1 MLKFGITI
9 AALALSLRP
18 VLAGI
23 YCTGPVASTK
33 AVGGQTLN
41 VSWADDGTAPFLKDI
56 GATAIDIYTGS
67 VNQQVWLQQ
76 LAASVDVSRTA
87 SITTTIDPKIGPD
100 GAVYFVRFTSL
111 NLADTSNPKYKYEAF
126 SAQFEITNMQGTF
139 NSTVLAEIS
148 AGAASGLPSAT
159 ASLSKSSSSSSKS
172 SAPSSSKSSTTT
184 SGSIT
189 NALPLS
195 PLVLL
200 LLPLLAILF

>member
-100 GAVYFVRFTSL
+100 G
-111 NLADTSNPKYKYEAF
+111 D
-126 SAQFEITNMQGTF
+126 
-139 NSTVLAEIS
+139 
-148 AGAASGLPSAT
+148 
-159 ASLSKSSSSSSKS
+159 
-172 SAPSSSKSSTTT
+172 
-184 SGSIT
+184 
-189 NALPLS
+189 LS
-195 PLVLL
+195 PLPVYQMPPSPRDHVGPKVDVLE
-200 LLPLLAILF
+200 AGMFERRETHEWIR